1 MRADASGSQQIK
13 RRIVRSKGQIVLLAA
28 MTVARLAHSPT
39 SAHAELSF
47 QPILPQFGGNN
58 GQSLS
63 VLQYEKQLE
72 DAEKSKKEA
81 RARELERL
89 ARAKANA
96 STPASRLVDTLTNQL
111 QFRLAQGFADEILT
125 GGVSGTFDLGGTL
138 LEYTR
143 IDGILAV
150 IITEPGKD
158 SVTIELPVAN

>member
-1 MRADASGSQQIK
+1 MRIEASASKQINLQT
-13 RRIVRSKGQIVLLAA
+13 VRSRGQVLLFAA
-28 MTVARLAHSPT
+28 MSVASLVHGPAP
-39 SAHAELSF
+39 ADAELSF
-47 QPILPQFGGNN
+47 QPVLPQFGGNN

-63 VLQYEKQLE
+63 VLQYERQLK
-72 DAEKSKKEA
+72 DAEKAEKEA

-89 ARAKANA
+89 ARAKENA

-111 QFRLAQGFADEILT
+111 QFQLAQGFADEILN